1 MSAEL
6 SPRID
11 EEWDVIVVGAGP
23 AGGLSALAPAQ
34 AGLRTLVLE
43 KRPIVGLPIQCGEY
57 MPENEE
63 LRAMLQRARDIDT
76 IFEFPPSL
84 KALECPTITLT
95 SPKKRSYVFDF
106 RGFSTWRNLW
116 DQHFIERSV
125 RAGAVL
131 RKRQNFLGLVNGGTA
146 AARWRGVEVLTD
158 DGIKRYGAKAIIG
171 CDGPHSL
178 VARSL
183 GFPKQVLTP
192 AASCDGGGKW
202 EPTVQ
207 LFFGPIAPGG
217 YAWVIPKCEGANVGV
232 GYQTRFVGSGTNM
245 RQVMR
250 KFLGF
255 IGAQESKTTGGYIP
269 MEGPRPQT
277 ASGNVMLAGDSAGH
291 VMATNG
297 GGIPIAMIAGWIA
310 GQQAV
315 RMVKNGEDASP
326 YESEWRRQMGKELQ
340 TALRIKRMADRFA
353 FRSDFMT
360 EWTMRLLGR
369 KRLERAIR
377 CQPLVG

>member
-1 MSAEL
+1 MASSSKL
-6 SPRID
+6 D

-34 AGLRTLVLE
+34 AGLRTLILE
-43 KRPIVGLPIQCGEY
+43 KRPVVGLPIQCGEY

-63 LRAMLQRARDIDT
+63 IKAMLPRVREIDA
-76 IFEFPPSL
+76 IFDFPASL

-116 DQHFIERSV
+116 DQHFVERSV

-131 RKRQNFLGLVNGGTA
+131 RRRHNFLGLVNGGG
-146 AARWRGVEVLTD
+146 ARWRGVEVLTD
-158 DGIKRYGAKAIIG
+158 DGVKRYGAKAIIG

-232 GYQTRFVGSGTNM
+232 GYQTRFVPQGTNM

-250 KFLGF
+250 RFLGF
-255 IGAQESKTTGGYIP
+255 IGARESKTTGGYIP
-269 MEGPRPQT
+269 MEGPRPRT
-277 ASGNVMLAGDSAGH
+277 CAGNVMLAGDAAGH

-297 GGIPIAMIAGWIA
+297 GGIPIAMIAGWLA
-310 GQQAV
+310 GRQAV
-315 RMVKNGEDASP
+315 RIATKGEDSAP
-326 YESEWRRQMGKELQ
+326 YETEWRRQMGMELE

-353 FRSDFMT
+353 FRSDLLT
-360 EWTMRLLGR
+360 EWTMRLLGK

-377 CQPLVG
+377 CKPLFGSG

>member
-1 MSAEL
+1 
-6 SPRID
+6 
-11 EEWDVIVVGAGP
+11 
-23 AGGLSALAPAQ
+23 
-34 AGLRTLVLE
+34 
-43 KRPIVGLPIQCGEY
+43 
-57 MPENEE
+57 
-63 LRAMLQRARDIDT
+63 
-76 IFEFPPSL
+76 
-84 KALECPTITLT
+84 
-95 SPKKRSYVFDF
+95 
-106 RGFSTWRNLW
+106 
-116 DQHFIERSV
+116 
-125 RAGAVL
+125 
-131 RKRQNFLGLVNGGTA
+131 
-146 AARWRGVEVLTD
+146 
-158 DGIKRYGAKAIIG
+158 
-171 CDGPHSL
+171 
-178 VARSL
+178 
-183 GFPKQVLTP
+183 
-192 AASCDGGGKW
+192 
-202 EPTVQ
+202 TVQ